1 MLLVEDDADWREAV
15 ALRLQQAGARVT
27 TAASVADALELLDA
41 VRPQVLVSDIGMP
54 HTDGYELITHIRAR
68 PGDRLTAVAM
78 TGFAGPES
86 RERCL
91 GLGFDDFIAKPF
103 EPGVLI
109 VRLGMLLGRSRPV

>member
-1 MLLVEDDADWREAV
+1 EAGGRVRWGVGVGGGLGFVDA
-15 ALRLQQAGARVT
+15 G
-27 TAASVADALELLDA
+27 
-41 VRPQVLVSDIGMP
+41 RPQVLVSDIGMP
-54 HTDGYELITHIRAR
+54 HADGYELITLVRAR

-78 TGFAGPES
+78 TGFADPES

-109 VRLGMLLGRSRPV
+109 TRLGALLGRSRAV